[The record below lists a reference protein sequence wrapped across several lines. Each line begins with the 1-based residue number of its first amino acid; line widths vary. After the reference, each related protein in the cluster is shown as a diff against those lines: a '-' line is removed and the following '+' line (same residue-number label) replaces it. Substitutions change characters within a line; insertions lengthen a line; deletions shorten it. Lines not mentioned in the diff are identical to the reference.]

1 MSTKNILILAVILG
15 GGYYLYTRKEEEP
28 SPVKPT
34 YYPATGKRQPTNE
47 RQYFDL
53 GIMPIVA
60 PQTYLM

>member
-1 MSTKNILILAVILG
+1 MLAVLLG
-15 GGYYLYTRKEEEP
+15 GGYYLYTRKEEEPTQP

-53 GIMPIVA
+53 GIMPIIA
-60 PQTYLM
+60 PQTYSM